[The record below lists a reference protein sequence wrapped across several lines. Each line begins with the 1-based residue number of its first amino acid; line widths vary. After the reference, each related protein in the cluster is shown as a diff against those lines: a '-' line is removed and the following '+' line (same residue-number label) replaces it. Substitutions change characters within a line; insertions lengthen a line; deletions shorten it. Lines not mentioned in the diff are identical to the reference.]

1 MSEVTAERILRPLD
15 AKAAFDV
22 VQIDKQTYRG
32 VKPLR
37 KSGKEVRGVY
47 GGNIV
52 AQSILVAMRSAPG
65 YTPNSVHSHFLKAV
79 NENSPLIW
87 KIEDISTGKSFATR
101 KILAYQDEVAVFTAI
116 ISLTTKNSTSKTGNK
131 DNTKMEYSVP
141 PGKTLST
148 QSLKGEPLA
157 YASLPLFVYQKFY
170 EEQKDKDTYAFQ
182 LRWGIKD
189 DPNFHQE
196 LQNVTPEFKYVG
208 LTVLTDW
215 VGVELLVPHVGI
227 ETPPKFET
235 SIDHNIYYHE
245 DDFDIDQWF
254 LYVLGFK
261 WIGNDRALV
270 KADLYTE
277 DNKHVV
283 SIVQERLYVT
293 SSKL

>member
-37 KSGKEVRGVY
+37 KPGKEVRGVY